1 MTLET
6 LNILRGIATVLA
18 MSAFI
23 AVVLWSWS
31 LRRRETFDAAARL
44 PLEEDVD
51 LAPRNRNTAPRR

>member
-1 MTLET
+1 MSLET

-31 LRRRETFDAAARL
+31 RRRRESFDEASRL
-44 PLEEDVD
+44 PLEEDPEIV
-51 LAPRNRNTAPRR
+51 AAERRRASRR